1 MSGLEGASRLDKK
14 LKNISNEM
22 KTHILEKAIG
32 QGTQVVRSE
41 AVLLC
46 PVDSGELRQ
55 SIKTSVEASGD
66 DINGITYTNKE
77 YAAYVEFGTGP
88 KGEESHSGISPEI
101 TPSYTQQ
108 GWSYKNDDGEWIY
121 TNGQPAQPFMY
132 PALKNNEKKVKK
144 LIKDIVSEELGKLV

>member
-1 MSGLEGASRLDKK
+1 MSGLEGADDLIAK
-14 LKNISNEM
+14 LNTINNEM
-22 KTHILEKAIG
+22 KTHILEKAVG
-32 QGTQVVRSE
+32 QGTQMVRSE

-144 LIKDIVSEELGKLV
+144 LIKNIVSEELGKLV

>member
-1 MSGLEGASRLDKK
+1 MSGLEGADELIEK
-14 LKNISNEM
+14 LNSISNEM
-22 KTHILEKAIG
+22 KTEILEKAVG
-32 QGTQVVRSE
+32 QGTQIVRRE

-46 PVDSGELRQ
+46 PVDTGELRQ
-55 SIKTSVEASGD
+55 SIKTSVEAAGD
-66 DINGITYTNKE
+66 EVNGITYTNKE

-88 KGEESHSGISPEI
+88 KGEERHSGISPDI

-132 PALKNNEKKVKK
+132 PALKNNEDKVTKRVK
-144 LIKDIVSEELGKLV
+144 EVISDELRKLV

>member
-144 LIKDIVSEELGKLV
+144 LIKNIVSEELGKLV

>member
-108 GWSYKNDDGEWIY
+108 GWNYKNDDGEWIY

-144 LIKDIVSEELGKLV
+144 LIKNIVSEELGKLV